1 MHFSLDLLSTIS
13 IRNLH
18 GIRKMS
24 KDSYRKKGMDRI
36 LDALSEN
43 PKGLKFTKVMRIADL
58 SRAMTSTYLK
68 NLQKQGKVKRTI
80 DRLYIITEDGKIA
93 KDRESNVELLCR
105 TIEIRKDRITRPYK
119 GKRRYFPVIPI
130 ETVLSLTPELK
141 KFMTQKLDED
151 FNLKDFI
158 DPDIFCELQ
167 FLLIQ
172 RKVENIVDDWVEHK
186 IRMMKP
192 AEREKFLKRLYK
204 ERLRSMTKDRQ
215 DRYMQ
220 RILEQYSTEKKGKVA
235 ISSEPLKIENI
246 LNLEAGLFVKF
257 TGKDLLQKIEEG
269 KLKNRLS
276 IFFLHWLRRQNPILI
291 PMLSELIV
299 KGGFLTEDEFKK
311 LTKKDPAISETA
323 FLAGRV
329 KYEELGWAEP
339 EKSEVKKKR
348 MFSY

>member
-1 MHFSLDLLSTIS
+1 MKKGSH
-13 IRNLH
+13 
-18 GIRKMS
+18 
-24 KDSYRKKGMDRI
+24 RKKGIDRI
-36 LDALSEN
+36 LDSLSEN
-43 PKGLKFTKVMRIADL
+43 PNGLKFSEVMRIADL

-80 DRLYIITEDGKIA
+80 ERLYIITEDGQIA
-93 KDRESNVELLCR
+93 KDRESNVELLIR
-105 TIEIRKDRITRPYK
+105 TIEITKDIVERPYK
-119 GKRRYFPVIPI
+119 GKRRYYPVIPI

-141 KFMTQKLDED
+141 GFMTQKLDED

-172 RKVENIVDDWVEHK
+172 RKVENIVDDWVEHV

-192 AEREKFLKRLYK
+192 VEREKFLKRLYK
-204 ERLRSMTKDRQ
+204 DRIQSMTKDRQ

-220 RILEQYSTEKKGKVA
+220 RILEQYSTEKKGKIAV
-235 ISSEPLKIENI
+235 SSEPLKIENI

-257 TGKDLLQKIEEG
+257 TGKDLLERIEEG

-329 KYEELGWAEP
+329 KYEELGWKEP
-339 EKSEVKKKR
+339 EKSEVKKRKR
-348 MFSY
+348 T